1 MTEIEIKYNHFLEN
15 ASIKIDGEIPKVSSN
30 LNKSEKTFQEWIE
43 KLPEVLLSECNTR
56 IFSVIFYGGER
67 DYRKLKEVLNEANIR
82 GFQFK
87 EILLIKRENDK
98 AKLAKIEEI
107 LNKIFNNEFI
117 RKNYND
123 KKICSIFQNTS
134 DIVDCNE
141 VLDLINE
148 YINEMEISVSQEIK
162 NEYKNIIQ
170 LILNNLYY
178 FKKQIQKVNDEKN
191 ITNEVC
197 CLIKNKINRDFKDIK
212 VLADQLIDKIAYN
225 LEEISVKEIKKK
237 SKKFS
242 GGAFAYTNE
251 WRDYAKLNIQTVELK
266 KAKQIICKIV
276 KSEKEMED
284 SVALEINKIIKS
296 KLNTCRE
303 GKVKL
308 FIIDELIKYCNKDFK
323 FAIKD
328 WNIDLEFHRLK
339 IEFDRPKSWFGF
351 RIPKP
356 MTYSIPFEEVSFN
369 EIEDSVLKEIIL
381 RTIKSNSS
389 RNKLD
394 LKIHLSFLLSSMQK
408 DLEEYL
414 MEFNKNIVNID
425 AEVKN
430 NLKEQ
435 SKLKELIAINENHLK
450 FLKEI
455 KSDME
460 LALKY

>member
-1 MTEIEIKYNHFLEN
+1 
-15 ASIKIDGEIPKVSSN
+15 
-30 LNKSEKTFQEWIE
+30 
-43 KLPEVLLSECNTR
+43 
-56 IFSVIFYGGER
+56 
-67 DYRKLKEVLNEANIR
+67 
-82 GFQFK
+82 
-87 EILLIKRENDK
+87 
-98 AKLAKIEEI
+98 
-107 LNKIFNNEFI
+107 
-117 RKNYND
+117 
-123 KKICSIFQNTS
+123 
-134 DIVDCNE
+134 
-141 VLDLINE
+141 
-148 YINEMEISVSQEIK
+148 
-162 NEYKNIIQ
+162 
-170 LILNNLYY
+170 
-178 FKKQIQKVNDEKN
+178 
-191 ITNEVC
+191 
-197 CLIKNKINRDFKDIK
+197 
-212 VLADQLIDKIAYN
+212 
-225 LEEISVKEIKKK
+225 
-237 SKKFS
+237 
-242 GGAFAYTNE
+242 
-251 WRDYAKLNIQTVELK
+251 
-266 KAKQIICKIV
+266 
-276 KSEKEMED
+276 MED